1 MATAITDP
9 ARLRQRARSGSWTGA
24 TAGACA
30 GYLQANLVILGGRE
44 AEGFARLCRANPTPL
59 PLLERTRP
67 GQYTGLRTALR
78 ADLRTDAPAYHVH
91 RHGVFEAEVTSVE
104 DLWREDFVAF
114 LLGCSYTAEAA
125 LLGAGVRLRHVTE
138 GLVPPMFVTGL
149 ACEPAGG
156 FHGPMVVSMRPI
168 ERDQLAEAVA
178 VTGEYPLA
186 HGGPVHIGDP
196 AEIGVD
202 DLGIPDWGDPMVPSP
217 TEVAVFWACG
227 VTPQAVIR
235 AAAPELAITH
245 APGRMFVTDVP
256 AADIRGRTE
265 L

>member
-1 MATAITDP
+1 MSGALSP
-9 ARLRQRARSGSWTGA
+9 ARLRQRCRSGSWTGA

-30 GYLQANLVILGGRE
+30 GYLQANLVILGERD
-44 AEGFARLCRANPTPL
+44 AAGFARLCRANPTPL
-59 PLLERTRP
+59 PLLERTEP
-67 GQYTGLRTALR
+67 GEYTGLRTAPG
-78 ADLRTDAPAYHVH
+78 ADIRTDAPAYHVH
-91 RHGVFEAEVTSVE
+91 RHGLFEAEVTSIE
-104 DLWREDFVAF
+104 EFWRTDFVTF

-125 LLGAGVRLRHVTE
+125 LLAAGVRLRHVAE
-138 GLVPPMFVTGL
+138 GVVPPMFVTDLG
-149 ACEPAGG
+149 CEPAGG

-168 ERDQLAEAVA
+168 EREQLAEAVA

-196 AEIGVD
+196 AEIGIA
-202 DLGIPDWGDPMVPSP
+202 DLTTPDWGDPMVPLA

-256 AADIRGRTE
+256 AAEIRGRHE
-265 L
+265 FG